1 MSTASESASK
11 PTADELSLRR
21 RDGRYPKLMIGV
33 AAMSLTLLVGALSV
47 EMNSQM
53 DQGRWRWMICVTMGA
68 IVLSGVAITFGRN
81 RMRAVFRAPLTGLFA
96 GTVTA
101 VIVGGVAAAVER
113 LATGSVP
120 TASLRAAGLAGLP
133 AGSTIGA
140 GIGLIGWA
148 VFRLL
153 PSRAPA

>member
-1 MSTASESASK
+1 
-11 PTADELSLRR
+11 
-21 RDGRYPKLMIGV
+21 
-33 AAMSLTLLVGALSV
+33 
-47 EMNSQM
+47 
-53 DQGRWRWMICVTMGA
+53 
-68 IVLSGVAITFGRN
+68 VLSGVAITFGRN

-133 AGSTIGA
+133 AGSTIGV

-148 VFRLL
+148 VFRLI
-153 PSRAPA
+153 PYRAPADAAQGKRRRFQFSLRTLLFAVFVVALVLW